1 MQKKSFS
8 WGIIILMIFLF
19 FPVAI
24 YMIVKKMSSEKFNM
38 IKNGKSLKILG
49 WVLIGFAIIYL
60 ILGLTGELKNEDG
73 SSIAGTLIVI
83 ELILGVS
90 GVLSLVKGKKYIKCG
105 EKYSRYV
112 SVVNASNDLLIDN
125 IAAAIPTT
133 YEKAAADLQAMI
145 DAGYFMNAYVDL
157 NRRELV
163 MHRNQQSN
171 YTNTFTVNP
180 QNTGDKTTSKKCP
193 NCGATN
199 TVIEGTACECEYC
212 GSPL

>member
-1 MQKKSFS
+1 M
-8 WGIIILMIFLF
+8 GNNHTDDIPV

-49 WVLIGFAIIYL
+49 WVLIGFAAMYL
-60 ILGLTGELKNEDG
+60 LLGITGELQTEDG
-73 SSIAGTLIVI
+73 SSAVGGIIVAECI
-83 ELILGVS
+83 FGGLGA
-90 GVLSLVKGKKYIKCG
+90 LSLVKGIQYIKCG
-105 EKYSRYV
+105 EKYNRYV

-157 NRRELV
+157 NRQELV
-163 MHRNQQSN
+163 MHEINKAITQ
-171 YTNTFTVNP
+171 THTVNP
-180 QNTGDKTTSKKCP
+180 QNTGAKTMSKVRIAVQPTLWLKALLV
-193 NCGATN
+193 NVN
-199 TVIEGTACECEYC
+199 IVVRRFNRR
-212 GSPL
+212 

>member
-8 WGIIILMIFLF
+8 WGIIILMLFLF

-49 WVLIGFAIIYL
+49 WVLIGFAAMYL
-60 ILGLTGELKNEDG
+60 LLGITGELQTEDG
-73 SSIAGTLIVI
+73 SSAVGGIIVAECI
-83 ELILGVS
+83 FGGLGA
-90 GVLSLVKGKKYIKCG
+90 LSLVKGIQYIKCG
-105 EKYSRYV
+105 EKYNRYV

-171 YTNTFTVNP
+171 YANTYTVYP
-180 QNTGDKTTSKKCP
+180 QNAGAKTMSKKCP

-199 TVIEGTACECEYC
+199 TVVEGIACECEYC

>member
-8 WGIIILMIFLF
+8 WGIIILMLFLF
-19 FPVAI
+19 FPI
-24 YMIVKKMSSEKFNM
+24 GIFMIAKKVSSEKFNM

-49 WVLIGFAIIYL
+49 WILIGFAVMYL
-60 ILGLTGELKNEDG
+60 ILGITGELETEDG
-73 SSIAGTLIVI
+73 SSAVGGIIVA
-83 ELILGVS
+83 ECFFG
-90 GVLSLVKGKKYIKCG
+90 GFGALSLIKGKKYIACG
-105 EKYSRYV
+105 EKYNRYV

-133 YEKAAADLQAMI
+133 YENATADLQAMI

-163 MHRNQQSN
+163 MHRNQQNN
-171 YTNTFTVNP
+171 YTNTYTPNP
-180 QNTGDKTTSKKCP
+180 QNTSAKTVSKKCP

-199 TVIEGTACECEYC
+199 TVTEGTTCECEYC